1 MFSSRL
7 RETDNIIEYL
17 LIFDVS
23 DSTKGCMLEYCFP
36 SSHSPEIDH
45 ERLVEF
51 VLPCGHKS
59 TLSEEYTLIFT
70 DNDGKLAFVV
80 CLLLPMSGYIIC
92 INSFH
97 PWFEL
102 MHCILM
108 FINQK
113 QLYSI
118 NHRGQLT
125 EYMQQ
130 LTLKDG
136 IIGLTQPHT
145 TELIFSVPVPN
156 KYCHPFYHR
165 YILEYYNTLSVSN
178 WIIVFESLLLEKS
191 VVFHSNRL
199 QRVTSCILASLS
211 LLYPLVWVHLI
222 YPILP
227 VTCIDYVGCPSPY
240 VAGVHSCLVG
250 RIKRLLSPGVR
261 LVDLDN
267 DVVYTTEQSGLCL
280 PNVIRQWLVRR
291 CHASHSAI
299 LRHRHAVREAAATAA
314 AYLVEPYLELLT
326 ILLGGYRDAMRYV
339 DPNRLIVSAPEKLSD
354 GSFPSNWFTVP
365 RTGSW
370 VFDRDVFISS
380 RGRECQTYL
389 RELLNSQMVF
399 QFIESRLA
407 LLNSNL
413 GMIPPDDFE
422 DCISRV
428 TTPTRSGLP
437 DLLLRGRGGFGF
449 LGRKLRTLGRKK
461 SDQDR
466 ILPNLAAFQS
476 TAPISVINASL
487 RAPQAASS
495 TLEVET
501 SSPSSSETE
510 LSESSAVA
518 TSGKMD
524 AFKLS
529 EASVENPAI
538 VSGSPSNSDAWQ
550 SFSPVGDRSAL
561 QLERSRRSL
570 LTSVLSDVP
579 DLPPDWLKPFPSE
592 VKPIGQCLVHCI
604 ASPPTPL
611 RKPERQLISL
621 ITSSSP
627 AQTAPACKNKV
638 PQMHTMGHAV
648 DLLTAFDPYCP
659 EYHLPDPVPPK
670 SDLPSFLKQLD
681 PLNKVQDDDELLH

>member
-7 RETDNIIEYL
+7 RKTENIIECL

-23 DSTKGCMLEYCFP
+23 DSTKGCLLEYCFP
-36 SSHSPEIDH
+36 SSHPREIDPK
-45 ERLVEF
+45 RLVEF
-51 VLPCGHKS
+51 ALPCGHKS

-92 INSFH
+92 INSLH

-102 MHCILM
+102 MHCILT

-118 NHRGQLT
+118 DHRDQLT
-125 EYMQQ
+125 DYMQQ

-136 IIGLTQPHT
+136 VVGLTQPHT
-145 TELIFSVPVPN
+145 TELIFSVAVPN

-165 YILEYYNTLSVSN
+165 HILEYYNTLSVSN
-178 WIIVFESLLLEKS
+178 WIIIFESLLLEKS
-191 VVFHSNRL
+191 IVFHSNRL

-240 VAGVHSCLVG
+240 IAGIHSCLVG
-250 RIKRLLSPGVR
+250 RIKGLLSPGVR
-261 LVDLDN
+261 LVDLDK
-267 DVVYTTEQSGLCL
+267 DTVYTTEQSGLCL

-299 LRHRHAVREAAATAA
+299 LRHRHAVREAAAMAA

-326 ILLGGYRDAMRYV
+326 ILLGGYRDAVRYV
-339 DPNRLIVSAPEKLSD
+339 DPNRLIISAPEKLLS
-354 GSFPSNWFTVP
+354 GSLPSNWFTVP
-365 RTGSW
+365 HAGSW
-370 VFDRDVFISS
+370 VFDRDLFISS
-380 RGRECQTYL
+380 RGRECQSYL

-399 QFIESRLA
+399 QFIESRLT

-413 GMIPPDDFE
+413 GMVPPDDFE
-422 DCISRV
+422 DCINRI

-449 LGRKLRTLGRKK
+449 LGRK
-461 SDQDR
+461 S
-466 ILPNLAAFQS
+466 
-476 TAPISVINASL
+476 ASL
-487 RAPQAASS
+487 RSVQVASS
-495 TLEVET
+495 TLEGET

-510 LSESSAVA
+510 LSESAAVS
-518 TSGKMD
+518 TSGKLNT
-524 AFKLS
+524 FKIS
-529 EASVENPAI
+529 EASLENLPI
-538 VSGSPSNSDAWQ
+538 VSTSLINSDTWQ
-550 SFSPVGDRSAL
+550 SFAPVGDRSAL

-570 LTSVLSDVP
+570 LTSVLSEVP

-592 VKPIGQCLVHCI
+592 VKSIGRCLVDCI
-604 ASPPTPL
+604 ASPPTPP
-611 RKPERQLISL
+611 RKPERKLVPL
-621 ITSSSP
+621 ITSASP
-627 AQTAPACKNKV
+627 AQTASTCENKV
-638 PQMHTMGHAV
+638 PQTHTVDHAV

-659 EYHLPDPVPPK
+659 NYHIPDPVPPK
-670 SDLPSFLKQLD
+670 TDLPSFLKQLD
-681 PLNKVQDDDELLH
+681 PLNTIPDDDELLH